1 MSAANR
7 ATVEFETPHEAAQF
21 TAKVRAFRE
30 REGGVELMVGVDGYH
45 AVDAHHRP
53 HRERD
58 EYEPHDEVHTFRITF
73 GQKYLREEHPV
84 LTEITGNSFV
94 EIVADDEDAAKRY
107 AFAVFGDAWAF
118 LYDTHEWQ
126 TVSRDFVPEKEP
138 RLRLVDPAF
147 SMRFLKDN
155 HR

>member
-1 MSAANR
+1 MNVAANR

-30 REGGVELMVGVDGYH
+30 REGGVELMVGDDGYH
-45 AVDAHHRP
+45 AVDAHRHP

-58 EYEPHDEVHTFRITF
+58 QYEPHDEVHTFRITF

-84 LTEITGNSFV
+84 LAEITGNSFV
-94 EIVADDEDAAKRY
+94 EIVADNREAAREY
-107 AFAVFGDAWAF
+107 AHRVFGANWAF
-118 LYDTHEWQ
+118 EYGHVEWES
-126 TVSRDFVPEKEP
+126 VKELIDEKEP

-147 SMRFLKDN
+147 SMRFLQDN
-155 HR
+155 YR